1 MLELTEAQRFEQA
14 VQRSIEVTLAIPED
28 SRVPAL
34 IVGIK
39 RLSRYKNRGG
49 RPIKADAA
57 VAIAQHL
64 LEALTDE
71 PNETWEITRKEIEDE
86 NV

>member
-1 MLELTEAQRFEQA
+1 
-14 VQRSIEVTLAIPED
+14 
-28 SRVPAL
+28 VPVL

-57 VAIAQHL
+57 VVIAKHL

-71 PNETWEITRKEIEDE
+71 PDETWEITQKEIDDE